1 MPDPSSAGND
11 KTGPAKKPVS
21 PARNAVGVVVL
32 IAVLAVGWIQYSAR
46 SAHNAAVNAL
56 NERTQDETKGLM
68 TVSEAEKL
76 IAKPADG
83 PGVDV
88 KEVNATYTKQ
98 TYTWSGLLK
107 SYTLTAYYTKGAEP
121 GLHHFESEGAKY
133 TPETPAAVPVP
144 AVSQRGTA
152 KGGGRPK
159 PATDSDAKSPDP
171 SAAKTQ
177 TAPSAT
183 NKTEPADATPK
194 AATTPAPIDA
204 GATKPADASPKPD
217 SKPAPVPGKGPN

>member
-1 MPDPSSAGND
+1 MSDPSSVGND
-11 KTGPAKKPVS
+11 KTGPAKKQVS

-46 SAHNAAVNAL
+46 SAYTAAVTAL
-56 NERTQDETKGLM
+56 NDRMLDETKGLM
-68 TVSEAEKL
+68 TVSEAETL

-88 KEVNATYTKQ
+88 KEENANYTKKI
-98 TYTWSGLLK
+98 YTWSGLLK
-107 SYTLTAYYTKGAEP
+107 SFTLTAYYTKGAEP
-121 GLHHFESEGAKY
+121 GLHHIESEGAKY
-133 TPETPAAVPVP
+133 TPETPAAVPAP
-144 AVSQRGTA
+144 AVSKRGTT
-152 KGGGRPK
+152 KGGRPA
-159 PATDSDAKSPDP
+159 PGTDPDAKSPDP
-171 SAAKTQ
+171 SAAKTP

-183 NKTEPADATPK
+183 GKTEPADATPK
-194 AATTPAPIDA
+194 AATTPGPVDA

>member
-1 MPDPSSAGND
+1 MSDPSSAAND
-11 KTGPAKKPVS
+11 KTGPSKKPVS
-21 PARNAVGVVVL
+21 PTRNAVGVVVL

-46 SAHNAAVNAL
+46 SAYTAAVNAL
-56 NERTQDETKGLM
+56 NERTQNETKGLM
-68 TVSEAEKL
+68 TVSEAATL

-88 KEVNATYTKQ
+88 KEENATYMKQ

-121 GLHHFESEGAKY
+121 GLHHYETEGAKY

-144 AVSQRGTA
+144 SVDARAKT
-152 KGGGRPK
+152 KGGRRAPG
-159 PATDSDAKSPDP
+159 TVSDTKSPDP
-171 SAAKTQ
+171 SAAKTP
-177 TAPSAT
+177 TAPGAT
-183 NKTEPADATPK
+183 GKTEPTDATPK
-194 AATTPAPIDA
+194 DATTPSPVDA